1 MAQLAKIVSKRAN
14 PEERKGVEWDESLT
28 CVLCS
33 SLFNT
38 FRRAHHC
45 RRCGKSFCG
54 KCSDYFA
61 FVPEHGFTEKAV
73 RVCMTCFKH
82 LNPENGVDSEHD
94 RTERLEVPQI
104 NAAVDDQGRTP
115 LMLAAIKGNL
125 AMVRHLVCNMG
136 ADVNVKCA
144 SGQTARD
151 YALAGN
157 FSEVATFLEEP
168 QKRASVGGPEAPAPF
183 TADIMEIV
191 GPKEASL
198 DTLISRLTSVAAGVA
213 EHSEYCQAF
222 LLNYPQFLNVNDL
235 ILKLEAEFDLEVSRF
250 GDDKRLF
257 VLSKLKVV
265 SVIHSLATTYPEDIR
280 EITSEKANQFLNR
293 IGNPD
298 LNRKLLEVPNK
309 GTLEKEL
316 SLPSSPSKPS
326 GDLGHDPKEDTQTWF
341 KRAQAR
347 LHHEQRQ
354 LQSEIKAAR
363 LEPVMAIPMRSIF
376 SDPGP
381 EDASGFSAQLLAE
394 QMTKIDGDLFQQ
406 VALREFINQDWSK
419 KNRKPSV
426 VAEMVDVFNKRSFWV
441 ASEILCGPD
450 PSARARQ
457 LTKYVTVC
465 QLCASMN
472 NFYGAYA
479 VLTGL
484 TFSSVLRLKATFD
497 KAAPKTLRTL
507 EQLRKDMDA
516 AHNFA
521 AYRQHFQEAEQKDVP
536 RIPQLVVVLNDLY
549 QLSLMN
555 TTGSQPDLINFYKFS
570 KQWRIQRTILR
581 CKAFKYPFEHDPA
594 CVRFLHARN
603 ASRQKDEEELWALSF
618 KYEPKSELHTLS
630 LLWKT
635 LDLRQKCELQL
646 EQTEKVESVASP
658 IRDARRAREEKEKAL
673 RAQEDELIRVESDK
687 LQAISNWLRDEAA
700 AEDRLK
706 LKLRLTEE
714 RQKAEQ
720 AKPADKAEANKS

>member
-14 PEERKGVEWDESLT
+14 TEERKGVEWDESQS
-28 CVLCS
+28 CFLCS

-38 FRRAHHC
+38 FKRAHHC

-54 KCSDYFA
+54 KCSDYHS
-61 FVPEHGFTEKAV
+61 FVPEHGFTEKEV
-73 RVCMTCFKH
+73 RVCLSCFKH
-82 LNPENGVDSEHD
+82 INPEHGPEVDV
-94 RTERLEVPQI
+94 TAERLDVPRI
-104 NAAVDDQGRTP
+104 NADVADDQGRTP
-115 LMLAAIKGNL
+115 LILAAIKGNL

-136 ADVNVKCA
+136 ADINVKCTK
-144 SGQTARD
+144 GQTARD
-151 YALAGN
+151 YAVLGG
-157 FSEVATFLEEP
+157 FTEVASFLEEP
-168 QKRASVGGPEAPAPF
+168 QKRASVGSMEATMAF
-183 TADIMEIV
+183 TPDIMEIV

-198 DTLISRLTSVAAGVA
+198 DSLVSRLTSVTAGVA
-213 EHSEYCQAF
+213 EHSEYVQAF
-222 LLNYPQFLNVNDL
+222 LLNFPAFLTVNEL
-235 ILKLEAEFDLEVSRF
+235 ILKLEAEFDLELSRF

-265 SVIHSLATTYPEDIR
+265 SVIHTLATTYPEDIR

-298 LNRKLLEVPNK
+298 ANRKLLEPVKGNS
-309 GTLEKEL
+309 GTLEKEII
-316 SLPSSPSKPS
+316 LPGKP
-326 GDLGHDPKEDTQTWF
+326 GGELGQDPKEDTQTWF

-381 EDASGFSAQLLAE
+381 EDASGFSPQVLAE
-394 QMTKIDGDLFQQ
+394 QMTKLDSDLFHQ

-450 PSARARQ
+450 PSVRARQ
-457 LTKYVTVC
+457 LNKYVTVC
-465 QLCASMN
+465 QLCAGMS

-484 TFSSVLRLKATFD
+484 TFSSVLRMKATFE
-497 KAAPKTLRTL
+497 KAALKTLRTL
-507 EQLRKDMDA
+507 EQLRKDMDS

-521 AYRQHFQEAEQKDVP
+521 AYRQHFQDSEQKDVP

-581 CKAFKYPFEHDPA
+581 CKTVKHQFEHDPA

-603 ASRQKDEEELWALSF
+603 AARPKDEEELWALSF

-646 EQTEKVESVASP
+646 EQTEKVESVTAP
-658 IRDARRAREEKEKAL
+658 IRDARKVREEREKAL
-673 RAQEDELIRVESDK
+673 RAQEDEVIRTEADK
-687 LQAISNWLRDEAA
+687 LQAMSNWLRDEAA
-700 AEDRLK
+700 AEDRLA
-706 LKLRLTEE
+706 LKLRLTAEE
-714 RQKAEQ
+714 KQKAEQ
-720 AKPADKAEANKS
+720 GKSFDGKNETKT